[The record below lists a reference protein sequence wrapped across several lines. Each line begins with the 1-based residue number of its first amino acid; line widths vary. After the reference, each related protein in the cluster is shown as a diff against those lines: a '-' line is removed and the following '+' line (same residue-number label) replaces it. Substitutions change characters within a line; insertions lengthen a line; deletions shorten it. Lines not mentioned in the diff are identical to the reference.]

1 MPESSILDTAIAA
14 HNAGLCPIRAKTDGS
29 KAPLRPW
36 KERQSERPDMA
47 DVMTEFAHSE
57 NIGLVMGA
65 ISDRLV
71 CLEMEGRF
79 MEDFDAAIERLKAA
93 DLGGVLE
100 NWING
105 YSEKSPGGGIHIL
118 VHVGGDGPV
127 PGNIKV
133 ASDSLHQTL
142 IETRGEGGFLIVA
155 PSNGSTHPSGGKWE
169 MIRGSFDEIAWATP
183 EEFAGVL
190 GVLASFNVERASGV
204 RDVPPAYPQRTFEGE
219 SRFDQYLAT
228 LPSVADY
235 LASIG
240 WEPCGQDAEGIH
252 MRRPGKTDPGKSG
265 SINHNGRLYV
275 FSSSTPLTPS
285 EQLGHRTYDV
295 LDIMLAYDYG
305 RNPTADE
312 RTERFRQWRGGQSSP
327 RTVAS
332 SQVSG
337 GDTGGQSSSPDLWLP
352 PEFWTQRPVLQA
364 IHDASLARM
373 RSPEGVLGA
382 FLSSYATTVPMSIK
396 LPDIVGVPSPLN
408 MYCALVARSGGG
420 KSTSM
425 RLALDLLGWNANN
438 NPNVL
443 LDRSLR
449 SGEGLI
455 TLAQMPKTKD
465 NPEPGY
471 RNAVQV
477 CFDEGGTLA
486 AQAARSGS
494 TTIPYLN
501 TAWAG
506 LSIVGGAKASESGSF
521 PSDLV
526 RICAV
531 IGVQFGVCADLFTG
545 EVARLGFP
553 QRILFFGLENP
564 VLATVDPTVRR
575 PTELKP
581 IDVQFWNHGEFA
593 HNSRHI
599 GVPDDVW
606 VEVMRWDQRNSL
618 GLIHERLDGHQ
629 MLIQLRTAALF
640 ALMDDRASITNEDWL
655 IADAIC
661 ATSRRIRSQ
670 LVQSIGDASKA
681 RAQQRGVEDAV
692 RAEAADT
699 AWLDGK
705 ARRLAGKLKGE
716 IEGLTRKELRAK
728 LSGTERPRINE
739 ILQHAV
745 ACRLM
750 IHRDDRYF
758 GGGE

>member
-1 MPESSILDTAIAA
+1 MPESSILDTAVAA

-29 KAPLRPW
+29 KAPYGPSW
-36 KERQSERPDMA
+36 KGFTENRPDMA
-47 DVMTEFAHSE
+47 DVLAWFPSWP
-57 NIGLVMGA
+57 NVGIVMGA
-65 ISDRLV
+65 VSDRLV

-79 MEDFDAAIERLKAA
+79 MEDFDTAIERLKAA
-93 DLGGVLE
+93 DLGGVME

-155 PSNGSTHPSGGKWE
+155 PSNGSTHPSGGSWE
-169 MIRGSFDEIAWATP
+169 MIRGSFGEIAWATP

-190 GVLASFNVERASGV
+190 GVLASFNVERTLGGT
-204 RDVPPAYPQRTFEGE
+204 PPRSPQRAFEGE
-219 SRFDQYLAT
+219 RLFDKFLAT

-235 LASIG
+235 LASLG
-240 WEPCGQDAEGIH
+240 WTDYGQDAKGFH
-252 MRRPGKTDPGKSG
+252 MRRPGKTDPGCSG
-265 SINHNGRLYV
+265 SINHNGRLYL

-285 EQLGHRTYDV
+285 SQNDNQTYDT
-295 LDIMLAYDYG
+295 LDLMLAYEYG
-305 RNPTADE
+305 RNPTPDE
-312 RTERFRQWRGGQSSP
+312 RTERFRQWKGGQSSP
-327 RTVAS
+327 LRVTS
-332 SQVSG
+332 PQVSG
-337 GDTGGQSSSPDLWLP
+337 GDTGGQSSPPDLWLP
-352 PEFWTQRPVLQA
+352 PEFWAQRPVLRQ

-425 RLALDLLGWNANN
+425 RLALDLLGWNVNN

-553 QRILFFGLENP
+553 QRILFFGMENP

-581 IDVQFWNHGEFA
+581 VDVQFWNHGEFA
-593 HNSRHI
+593 HNSRPI
-599 GVPDDVW
+599 EVPDDVW

-640 ALMDDRASITNEDWL
+640 ALMDDRASITNEDWS

-661 ATSRRIRSQ
+661 ATSRRIRTQ
-670 LVQSIGDASKA
+670 LVQSIGDVSKA
-681 RAQQRGVEDAV
+681 RAQQRGVEDTI

-699 AWLDGK
+699 AWVDGK
-705 ARRLAGKLKGE
+705 ARRLAGKLIGE
-716 IEGLTRKELRAK
+716 IDGLTRKELRAK
-728 LSGTERPRINE
+728 LSGAERPRINE

-750 IHRDDRYF
+750 IHKDDRYY